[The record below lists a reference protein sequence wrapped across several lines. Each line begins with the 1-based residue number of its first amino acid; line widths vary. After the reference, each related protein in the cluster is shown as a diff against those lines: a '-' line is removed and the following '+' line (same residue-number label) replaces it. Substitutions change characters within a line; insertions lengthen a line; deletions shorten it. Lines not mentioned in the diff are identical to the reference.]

1 MLTKLF
7 FEECAEVLSEVE
19 NSQIQSGNFPILL
32 AQNGV
37 VTKKY
42 VSEVELDT
50 YEHFDIADEMKA
62 QHQETDPGVPVV
74 WEPALGVDVVGI
86 TPKEPVEQIEVDEIP
101 E

>member
-7 FEECAEVLSEVE
+7 FEECVEVLSEVE

-50 YEHFDIADEMKA
+50 YEHFDIADEVKA
-62 QHQETDPGVPVV
+62 QHQEIDPGVPVV
-74 WEPALGVDVVGI
+74 WDWALGIDAVGI
-86 TPKEPVEQIEVDEIP
+86 TPKVVEQSETETVSE
-101 E
+101 